1 MVEELTGSR
10 DRTGTPGVQRHRG
23 RFLTSLLS
31 APGVTCLAEPWV
43 SACWPTP
50 ARLRP
55 CPSTQWTS
63 GFPFLLQSWVARVPL
78 APVLQASPGDDSQSC
93 AKVIPVGQVWLVP
106 LQTALRGEVGPSFH
120 PGGDP
125 GLGSLSN
132 APGGSARVEQ
142 VKPRRSDA
150 NEVK

>member
-1 MVEELTGSR
+1 MPQHPVDKWFSFPAAELG
-10 DRTGTPGVQRHRG
+10 GRG
-23 RFLTSLLS
+23 
-31 APGVTCLAEPWV
+31 
-43 SACWPTP
+43 
-50 ARLRP
+50 
-55 CPSTQWTS
+55 
-63 GFPFLLQSWVARVPL
+63 PL

-93 AKVIPVGQVWLVP
+93 AKVITVGQVWLVP